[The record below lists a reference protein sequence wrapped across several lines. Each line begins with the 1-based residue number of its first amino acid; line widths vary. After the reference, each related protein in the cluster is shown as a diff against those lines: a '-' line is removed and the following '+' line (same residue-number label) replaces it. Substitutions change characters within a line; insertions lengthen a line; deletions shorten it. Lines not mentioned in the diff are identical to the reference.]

1 MKKIL
6 IFLLISP
13 LATQTVHAAVEAFEV
28 GPGNT
33 DQLPK
38 GKEADGIIGDLILR
52 NNKITAVI
60 SGNQPLRR
68 ANMSTFYGNGGITPG
83 CLYDLTF
90 NDRQNDQLTIF
101 APGNQRGDVSHV
113 RIVNAGGNEIG
124 SVAEIEVMVT
134 AARNNGLNKKHVY
147 RINSVSQ
154 GVWITTTYRNDSKQ
168 VRKGSVDDYWKPS
181 GKKGTF
187 VGVRWIDAVDP
198 ADRCG
203 YAVGWLNSTKILSGL
218 TKAPSQL
225 TLKPGESATFTR
237 FIAVGVS
244 PAAAVSEVF
253 TVAQTKTG
261 TIDATLVDAKNG
273 NPINTATINIIH
285 KGESVPAYTIAK
297 GKLVLQLPVDSY
309 AANIV
314 DRGRKT
320 VMSHVKVSDVKAA
333 LINEGLSPLSGVTF
347 DITGAAGKDTPC
359 KVQFIGT
366 DKTGTPNL
374 GPQNR
379 AHGCVDQWHSETGKF
394 NVALD
399 SGTYRLVITHGIEH
413 SHLVREVTVKEG
425 AFAAVAGQLQR
436 LVDTR
441 GWVSTDFHNH
451 STPSGDNQCGTDDR
465 IINLAAEHIEFAPT
479 TEHNRLY
486 DWTPHIKKLGL
497 TAHLSTIVGLE
508 LTGGGAGSH
517 HNAFPLPAPNPFAQ
531 DGGAPVFKND
541 PRLNVITLQNFG
553 GWDPNRWVHINHPN
567 LAEKFWDRN
576 LDGKSDGGFA
586 GYENYID
593 AIESQNF
600 RGNAILSTAPWVLY
614 RRGTSEQV
622 REVREFVWLQM
633 LNQGY
638 RTRAI
643 AVADAHSVYGNGV
656 GGWRTYVTS
665 STDAP
670 EKIDAKEIIRN
681 AKAGQLILTTGPFL
695 EVTAN
700 GALPGSDIT
709 AKNGNVKL
717 KVKVQCNDWVEIDR
731 VQVLVNGR
739 QIPELN
745 ITAMKN
751 PKMFKSAPK
760 VFEKTFNV
768 DLEKDAHLI
777 VVAMGE
783 NHDLKTGYGTSANAN
798 LKPCAYINPIW
809 VDVDGNGFQPNKDTL
824 GWPLPLGKQNVGAI
838 KALLKAKGE

>member
-1 MKKIL
+1 
-6 IFLLISP
+6 
-13 LATQTVHAAVEAFEV
+13 
-28 GPGNT
+28 
-33 DQLPK
+33 
-38 GKEADGIIGDLILR
+38 
-52 NNKITAVI
+52 
-60 SGNQPLRR
+60 
-68 ANMSTFYGNGGITPG
+68 
-83 CLYDLTF
+83 
-90 NDRQNDQLTIF
+90 
-101 APGNQRGDVSHV
+101 
-113 RIVNAGGNEIG
+113 
-124 SVAEIEVMVT
+124 
-134 AARNNGLNKKHVY
+134 
-147 RINSVSQ
+147 
-154 GVWITTTYRNDSKQ
+154 
-168 VRKGSVDDYWKPS
+168 
-181 GKKGTF
+181 
-187 VGVRWIDAVDP
+187 
-198 ADRCG
+198 
-203 YAVGWLNSTKILSGL
+203 
-218 TKAPSQL
+218 
-225 TLKPGESATFTR
+225 
-237 FIAVGVS
+237 
-244 PAAAVSEVF
+244 
-253 TVAQTKTG
+253 
-261 TIDATLVDAKNG
+261 
-273 NPINTATINIIH
+273 
-285 KGESVPAYTIAK
+285 
-297 GKLVLQLPVDSY
+297 
-309 AANIV
+309 
-314 DRGRKT
+314 
-320 VMSHVKVSDVKAA
+320 
-333 LINEGLSPLSGVTF
+333 
-347 DITGAAGKDTPC
+347 
-359 KVQFIGT
+359 
-366 DKTGTPNL
+366 
-374 GPQNR
+374 
-379 AHGCVDQWHSETGKF
+379 
-394 NVALD
+394 
-399 SGTYRLVITHGIEH
+399 VITHGIEH

-425 AFAAVAGQLQR
+425 AFAPVAGQLQR

-531 DGGAPVFKND
+531 DGGAPVFKDD
-541 PRLNVITLQNFG
+541 PRLNVIALQNFG

-656 GGWRTYVTS
+656 GGWRTYVAS

-670 EKIDAKEIIRN
+670 AKIDAKEIIRN
-681 AKAGQLILTTGPFL
+681 AKAGRLILTTGPFL

-717 KVKVQCNDWVEIDR
+717 KVKVQCTDWVEIDR

-751 PKMFKSAPK
+751 PKMFKSVPN
-760 VFEKTFNV
+760 VFETTFNV

-838 KALLKAKGE
+838 KALLKAKGK

>member
-1 MKKIL
+1 MKKI
-6 IFLLISP
+6 IFLLLLTP
-13 LATQTVHAAVEAFEV
+13 LATQAAVEAFMV

-38 GKEADGIIGDLILR
+38 GKESDGIIGDFILR
-52 NNKITAVI
+52 NDHITAVI

-68 ANMSTFYGNGGITPG
+68 PNMSTFYGNGGITPG
-83 CLYDLTF
+83 CIYDLTL
-90 NDRQNDQLTIF
+90 NARQNDQLTIF
-101 APGNQRGDVSHV
+101 SPGSHRGDVSHV
-113 RIVNAGGNEIG
+113 RITQASGGLG
-124 SVAEIEVMVT
+124 LGGASVGVEVD
-134 AARNNGLNKKHVY
+134 AARNNGLFKSHEYILHHKSKGLLITSLYHNK
-147 RINSVSQ
+147 
-154 GVWITTTYRNDSKQ
+154 SKED
-168 VRKGSVDDYWKPS
+168 RKGSIADYWKPS
-181 GKKGTF
+181 GKRGSF
-187 VGVRWIDAVDP
+187 QDVLWIDAVDP
-198 ADRCG
+198 SDRG
-203 YAVGWLNSTKILSGL
+203 AYAVGWIKGL
-218 TKAPSQL
+218 PGTPSLAKPHNQL
-225 TLKPGESATFTR
+225 TLKPNQTAR
-237 FIAVGVS
+237 FVRFLAVGNS
-244 PAAAVSEVF
+244 PAAAVGEVMRY
-253 TVAQTKTG
+253 ADMKTG
-261 TIDATLVDAKNG
+261 SLSIQLNDSTTGK
-273 NPINTATINIIH
+273 PINSATITLTS
-285 KGESVPAYTIAK
+285 KGQSIPAYTKNNGRFAAQFPA
-297 GKLVLQLPVDSY
+297 GSY
-309 AANIV
+309 QVKIE

-320 VMSHVKVSDVKAA
+320 HQRVIKVKDSVEAKITAD
-333 LINEGLSPLSGVTF
+333 LSPLSGVTF
-347 DITGAAGKDTPC
+347 AITGADGKDTPC

-366 DKTGTPNL
+366 GTTKTPNL

-399 SGTYRLVITHGIEH
+399 PGTYRLGITRGIEH
-413 SHLVREVTVKEG
+413 NHLVRDVTVKAG
-425 AFAAVAGQLQR
+425 AFAPVSGQLKR

-497 TAHLSTIVGLE
+497 AEHLSTVVGLE

-517 HNAFPLPAPNPFAQ
+517 HNAFPLSAPNPFAQ
-531 DGGAPVFKND
+531 DGGAPVFQND
-541 PRLNVITLQNFG
+541 PRLNAITLQNMG
-553 GWDPNRWVHINHPN
+553 GWNANRWVHINHPN
-567 LAEKFWDRN
+567 LTEKFWDRN
-576 LDGKSDGGFA
+576 LDGKADGGFA
-586 GYENYID
+586 GYDEYIN
-593 AIESQNF
+593 AIETQNF
-600 RGNAILSTAPWVLY
+600 RGNNILATAPWTLY
-614 RRGTSEQV
+614 RRGTSESV
-622 REVREFVWLQM
+622 REVREFIWLQM

-670 EKIDAKEIIRN
+670 AKIDAKEIIRN
-681 AKAGQLILTTGPFL
+681 AKAGRLMLTTGPFL

-709 AKNGNVKL
+709 AKDGKVRL
-717 KVKVQCNDWVEIDR
+717 KVKVQCTDWVKIDR

-739 QIPELN
+739 QVPGLN
-745 ITAMKN
+745 LTAAKQ
-751 PKMFKSAPK
+751 PKMFNNTT
-760 VFEKTFNV
+760 VVLETEF
-768 DLEKDAHLI
+768 DLNLKEDAHLI

-783 NHDLKTGYGTSANAN
+783 NHDLKTGYGTSANAI

-824 GWPLPLGKQNVGAI
+824 GWPLPLGRQDPAKI
-838 KALLKAKGE
+838 RALLKAKGN